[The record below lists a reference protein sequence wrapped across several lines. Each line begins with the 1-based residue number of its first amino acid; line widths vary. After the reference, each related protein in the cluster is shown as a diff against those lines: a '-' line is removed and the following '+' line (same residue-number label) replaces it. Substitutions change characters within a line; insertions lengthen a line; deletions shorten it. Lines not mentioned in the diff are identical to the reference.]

1 MHSKK
6 YKLQIKWII
15 MHSYLFQDRHKTFEV
30 IKQRAFMQIIS
41 ADPKIHECRFVIIV
55 LVNAFPFPK

>member
-1 MHSKK
+1 
-6 YKLQIKWII
+6 